1 MEMRKVILSMMISL
15 DGFFEAPGEDWEKI
29 DWQRADE
36 EWDAYAVELLSGADM
51 LLFGRT
57 TYVGFAEFWPSQDG
71 EVARLLN
78 DIAKVVVST
87 TLPAANWNNS
97 RLVRDHIPE
106 EVAQLKAQPGQDI
119 LILGSGGLTATLT
132 EHRLIDEYR
141 IAVNP
146 VVLGDGTPLFRKRA
160 DRINL
165 RLLGTRTFASGIVE
179 LRYAPESGLSS

>member
-1 MEMRKVILSMMISL
+1 MRKVILSMMISL
-15 DGFFEAPGEDWEKI
+15 DGFFEAAGEGWEKI
-29 DWQRADE
+29 DWHRADD
-36 EWDAYAVELLSGADM
+36 EWEAYAVELLSGADT

-57 TYVGFAEFWPSQDG
+57 TYVGFAEFWPTQTG

-78 DIAKVVVST
+78 DTAKVIFST
-87 TLPAANWNNS
+87 TLIEATWNNS
-97 RLVRDHIPE
+97 RLVRDHVPE
-106 EVAQLKAQPGQDI
+106 EIAQLKAQLGKDI
-119 LILGSGGLTATLT
+119 VILGSAGLAATLT

-165 RLLGTRTFASGIVE
+165 RLLGSKTFTSGIVE
-179 LRYAPESGLSS
+179 LRYTPEQAAQQG